1 LSRIIPEATQVGG
14 APTAVE
20 TAVSLVTQLQH
31 SLLKQQDQAAAPKF
45 PIASQ
50 SAQDAIQIQNPAGT
64 ARSFLIRTAL
74 VTLGRDAG
82 NEIMLDDPKASRTHA
97 RIIFDGKTYQVL
109 DLNSTNGTYLGETRL
124 LPGVPVNWQA
134 EVPLRIGATWLR
146 LVRAEKDETRPSSIG
161 KGTFADLS
169 AFRTSAGAGKVGI
182 SMEPSQLV
190 VEPGSSVTSTITL
203 LNQGTVVD
211 HFRLTL
217 GGIPPNWVTHL
228 PPTLQLMPGEQ
239 KQIALTIQPPR
250 ESNSRA
256 GLYSIRLLA
265 ASQEDL
271 SQVAEYKTTLM
282 VSEFSQAHCQLYPER
297 LLANANGRVT
307 VNNAGNM
314 METFLVV
321 WKDRADEVLFF
332 PPQINLQV
340 PEGQASFIDFRPN
353 LKKRRWFGREQIHPF
368 TALITS
374 QKGFSQTLN
383 GEVVSKARI
392 PPWVLPLVLVL
403 VALIVL
409 LFTMLP
415 SLKGVQPTPPATQP
429 SNTKTPIPTA
439 TLKPSPTPEIGGG
452 SGRIA
457 FVSDRQGNQDI
468 YTAMVWSTDV
478 QQLTTSLANEFDPTF
493 SPDGR
498 KIAYITDSFGN
509 GGEVMVMDADGNN
522 PLRITYNNPGTYG
535 CMQPTWSPDSSRL
548 AFTCFSSTGI
558 WNIFLSNADGSG
570 LMNYTSS
577 AVDEFSPAW
586 SPDGKFLAYV
596 QSLDTFETIWLLGI
610 NDSGNGLLVS
620 VPVKEGSNGSMPA
633 WSPDG
638 TQIAFCAYQNDSL
651 DVFILNRNSGYVQ
664 ALTSMSGNERYP
676 SWSPDG
682 KILLFSN
689 DYNGNVEI
697 YRINA
702 DGSDLVRVTN
712 STSLDDQPGWQP

>member
-1 LSRIIPEATQVGG
+1 
-14 APTAVE
+14 
-20 TAVSLVTQLQH
+20 
-31 SLLKQQDQAAAPKF
+31 
-45 PIASQ
+45 
-50 SAQDAIQIQNPAGT
+50 
-64 ARSFLIRTAL
+64 
-74 VTLGRDAG
+74 
-82 NEIMLDDPKASRTHA
+82 
-97 RIIFDGKTYQVL
+97 
-109 DLNSTNGTYLGETRL
+109 
-124 LPGVPVNWQA
+124 
-134 EVPLRIGATWLR
+134 
-146 LVRAEKDETRPSSIG
+146 
-161 KGTFADLS
+161 
-169 AFRTSAGAGKVGI
+169 
-182 SMEPSQLV
+182 
-190 VEPGSSVTSTITL
+190 
-203 LNQGTVVD
+203 
-211 HFRLTL
+211 
-217 GGIPPNWVTHL
+217 
-228 PPTLQLMPGEQ
+228 
-239 KQIALTIQPPR
+239 
-250 ESNSRA
+250 
-256 GLYSIRLLA
+256 
-265 ASQEDL
+265 
-271 SQVAEYKTTLM
+271 
-282 VSEFSQAHCQLYPER
+282 
-297 LLANANGRVT
+297 
-307 VNNAGNM
+307 
-314 METFLVV
+314 
-321 WKDRADEVLFF
+321 
-332 PPQINLQV
+332 
-340 PEGQASFIDFRPN
+340 
-353 LKKRRWFGREQIHPF
+353 
-368 TALITS
+368 
-374 QKGFSQTLN
+374 
-383 GEVVSKARI
+383 
-392 PPWVLPLVLVL
+392 
-403 VALIVL
+403 
-409 LFTMLP
+409 
-415 SLKGVQPTPPATQP
+415 
-429 SNTKTPIPTA
+429 
-439 TLKPSPTPEIGGG
+439 
-452 SGRIA
+452 
-457 FVSDRQGNQDI
+457 
-468 YTAMVWSTDV
+468 MVWSTDV